1 MFSHLF
7 ISNTAFEMLQQL
19 YSAFPISL
27 QHACATVQG
36 ARYQHW
42 RYGGIFQDYLGRL
55 RRTEYLPADELR
67 QLQAAELDRIRQFVA
82 VHVPHYR
89 KHGPDAITNKDQI
102 RERPEDF
109 IADTFPR
116 RALIPWHTS
125 GTTGK
130 PLTIYYSREAMQK
143 MWAFVELYRNT
154 AGVAKDDRRGQ
165 FTGKM
170 IVPPRQSAA
179 TKIFWRRDLAN
190 HALLLSTIHLLP
202 ENLPHYAAVL
212 ERFRPVYLSGYPSSM
227 YVLAEYYRESGRPAP
242 RLKAALTSAETLL
255 DHQRHAIEGAFA
267 TRVFDQYGQ
276 AEMQSFWYQCEAGRM
291 HAHPLA
297 GVTEILRPDGTPAAP
312 GEMGEVVLTGLVN
325 YAMPLIRYRVGD
337 TARFG
342 TDRCPCGRGMP
353 VIEEIGGRLDDFVY
367 TRERGFL
374 GRLDPVLKGVRNIVE
389 SQLEQESLDVLRV
402 RFVPAARFTAEDLQT
417 LEINLRARVGRS
429 IHLEFECTDRIPRSP
444 NGKFRF
450 VISRL
455 DRNLPKSCVSS
466 RG

>member
-1 MFSHLF
+1 MQHQF
-7 ISNTAFEMLQQL
+7 
-19 YSAFPISL
+19 YSALPIAL
-27 QHACATVQG
+27 QHACVTAQG
-36 ARYQHW
+36 AKYHNW
-42 RYGGIFQDYLGRL
+42 RYGGVFQGYLETL
-55 RRTEYLPADELR
+55 KRTEYLPAGQLR
-67 QLQAAELDRIRQFVA
+67 ALQTTEFDRLRQFVST
-82 VHVPHYR
+82 HVPHYR
-89 KHGPDAITNKDQI
+89 QRGLAGFTTKDQI
-102 RERPEDF
+102 RERPADF
-109 IADTFPR
+109 IPDTFSR

-130 PLTIYYSREAMQK
+130 PLTVYYSRAAMQR
-143 MWAFVELYRNT
+143 MWAFVEFYRNT
-154 AGVAKDDRRGQ
+154 AGVTKDNRRGQ

-170 IVPPRQSAA
+170 IVPARQSKS
-179 TKIFWRRDLAN
+179 TKTFWRRDLIN
-190 HALLLSTIHLLP
+190 HALLLSTVHLLP
-202 ENLPHYAAVL
+202 ENLPYYAAAL
-212 ERFRPVYLSGYPSSM
+212 ERFRPAYLSGYPSSM
-227 YVLAEYYRESGRPAP
+227 YVLAEYYRQSGRPAP
-242 RLKAALTSAETLL
+242 RLRAALTSAETLL
-255 DHQRHAIEGAFA
+255 EHQRGVIEETFSA
-267 TRVFDQYGQ
+267 RVSDQYGQ
-276 AEMQSFWYQCEAGRM
+276 AEMQSFWYECGAGRM

-297 GVTEILRPDGTPAAP
+297 GVTEILRPDGTPAAL

-337 TARFG
+337 TARFASES
-342 TDRCPCGRGMP
+342 CPCGRGMP

-402 RFVPAARFTAEDLQT
+402 RFVPAPRFTAEDLQM
-417 LEINLRARVGRS
+417 LENNLRARVGRN

-455 DRNLPKSCVSS
+455 DRNAPKSCVSL

>member
-1 MFSHLF
+1 MPLR
-7 ISNTAFEMLQQL
+7 I
-19 YSAFPISL
+19 YSALPISL
-27 QHACATVQG
+27 QHACATAQG
-36 ARYQHW
+36 AKYYCW
-42 RYGGIFQDYLGRL
+42 RYGGVFQGYLETL
-55 RRTEYLPADELR
+55 KRTEYLPAEELLR
-67 QLQAAELDRIRQFVA
+67 LQKVEIARLRRFVTLN
-82 VHVPHYR
+82 VPHYR
-89 KHGPDAITNKDQI
+89 KHGPSAFTTKDQI
-102 RERPEDF
+102 RERPADF
-109 IADTFPR
+109 IAETLPR

-130 PLTIYYSREAMQK
+130 PLTIYYSRAAMQK

-154 AGVAKDDRRGQ
+154 AGVTKDDRRGQ

-170 IVPPRQSAA
+170 IVPPNQPVL
-179 TKIFWRRDLAN
+179 KKVFWRRDLAN
-190 HALLLSTIHLLP
+190 HTLLLSTVHLLP
-202 ENLPHYAAVL
+202 GNLPHYAAAL
-212 ERFRPVYLSGYPSSM
+212 ERFQPVYLSGYPSSM
-227 YVLAEYYRESGRPAP
+227 YVLADYYRQSGRPAP
-242 RLKAALTSAETLL
+242 RLRAALTSAETLL
-255 DHQRHAIEGAFA
+255 EHQRVAIQETFA

-276 AEMQSFWYQCEAGRM
+276 AEMQSFWYECEHGRM

-297 GVTEILRPDGTPAAP
+297 GVTEILRADGAPAAP
-312 GEMGEVVLTGLVN
+312 GEMGEVVLTGLAN

-337 TARFG
+337 TARFA
-342 TDRCPCGRGMP
+342 TESCPCGRGMP
-353 VIEEIGGRLDDFVY
+353 VIEEIGGRMDDFVY

-402 RFVPAARFTAEDLQT
+402 RFVPAPRFTAEDLQI
-417 LEINLRARVGRS
+417 LENNLRARVGRG

-455 DRNLPKSCVSS
+455 DRNVPKSCASS

>member
-1 MFSHLF
+1 
-7 ISNTAFEMLQQL
+7 MLQQF
-19 YSAFPISL
+19 YSRLPIPL
-27 QHACATVQG
+27 QHACATAQG
-36 ARYQHW
+36 ARYYLW
-42 RYGGIFQDYLGRL
+42 RYGGVFLGYLEEL
-55 RRTEYLPADELR
+55 KRTEYLPADELR
-67 QLQAAELDRIRQFVA
+67 ELQTAGLNRLLLFACT
-82 VHVPHYR
+82 HVRHYR
-89 KHGPDAITNKDQI
+89 KHGHAAFTIKDQI
-102 RERPEDF
+102 RERPQDF

-125 GTTGK
+125 GTTGT

-154 AGVAKDDRRGQ
+154 ARVTKDDRRGQ

-170 IVPPRQSAA
+170 IVPPNQAA
-179 TKIFWRRDLAN
+179 SKKIFWRRDAAN
-190 HALLLSTIHLLP
+190 HALLFSTVHLLP
-202 ENLPHYAAVL
+202 GNLAFYAAAL
-212 ERFRPVYLSGYPSSM
+212 ERFQPVYLSGYPSSM
-227 YVLAEYYRESGRPAP
+227 YVLAEYYRHAGLPAP

-255 DHQRHAIEGAFA
+255 DHQRCAIEEVFA

-276 AEMQSFWYQCEAGRM
+276 GEMQSFWYACEAGRM

-297 GVTEILRPDGTPAAP
+297 GVTEILRPDGTPAPP

-337 TARFG
+337 TARFAAG
-342 TDRCPCGRGMP
+342 PCTCGRGMP

-389 SQLEQESLDVLRV
+389 SQIEQETLDMLRV
-402 RFVPAARFTAEDLQT
+402 RFVPAAHFTAEDLQT
-417 LEINLRARVGRS
+417 LEYNLRAHVGRS
-429 IHLEFECTDRIPRSP
+429 IHLEFECTDRIPRSA

-455 DRNLPKSCVSS
+455 DRNAPKSCASS

>member
-1 MFSHLF
+1 
-7 ISNTAFEMLQQL
+7 MLQQL
-19 YSAFPISL
+19 YSALPIPL
-27 QHACATVQG
+27 QHACATAQG
-36 ARYQHW
+36 AKYYHW
-42 RYGGIFQDYLGRL
+42 RYGGVFHRHLAML
-55 RRTEYLPADELR
+55 KHTEYLPAEQLHQMQTIEIARLR
-67 QLQAAELDRIRQFVA
+67 RFVA
-82 VHVPHYR
+82 MNVRHYR
-89 KHGPDAITNKDQI
+89 KHGATACTTKDQI

-116 RALIPWHTS
+116 RALTPWHTS

-130 PLTIYYSREAMQK
+130 PLTVYYSREAMQK

-154 AGVAKDDRRGQ
+154 ARVTKDKRRGQ

-170 IVPPRQSAA
+170 IVPACQSES
-179 TKIFWRRDLAN
+179 TKTFWRHDLAN
-190 HALLLSTIHLLP
+190 HALLLSTVHLLP
-202 ENLPHYAAVL
+202 GNLPFYAAAF
-212 ERFRPVYLSGYPSSM
+212 ERFRPLYLSGYPSSM
-227 YVLAEYYRESGRPAP
+227 YVLADYYRQSGRPAP
-242 RLKAALTSAETLL
+242 QLKAALTSAETLL
-255 DHQRHAIEGAFA
+255 GHQRRVIEETFA

-276 AEMQSFWYQCEAGRM
+276 AEMQSFWYECTAGRM

-297 GVTEILRPDGTPAAP
+297 GVTEILRPDGAQAAP

-337 TARFG
+337 TARFS
-342 TDRCPCGRGMP
+342 TESCPCGRNMP

-374 GRLDPVLKGVRNIVE
+374 GRLDPVLKGVLNIVE
-389 SQLEQESLDVLRV
+389 SQIEQESLDVLRV
-402 RFVPAARFTAEDLQT
+402 RFVPAPRFTADDLHM
-417 LEINLRARVGRS
+417 LENNLRARVGRS
-429 IHLEFECTDRIPRSP
+429 IHLEFECTDRIPRSS

-455 DRNLPKSCVSS
+455 DRNAPKSCASS

>member
-1 MFSHLF
+1 
-7 ISNTAFEMLQQL
+7 MLQQL
-19 YSAFPISL
+19 YSALPIPL
-27 QHACATVQG
+27 QHACATAQG
-36 ARYQHW
+36 AKYYRW
-42 RYGGIFQDYLGRL
+42 RYGGVFQRHLEML
-55 RRTEYLPADELR
+55 KRTEYLPAEQLHQMQTTEIARLR
-67 QLQAAELDRIRQFVA
+67 RFVA
-82 VHVPHYR
+82 MHVPHYR
-89 KHGPDAITNKDQI
+89 KHGATAFTTKDQI

-130 PLTIYYSREAMQK
+130 PLTVYYSREAMQK

-154 AGVAKDDRRGQ
+154 ARVAKDERRGQ

-170 IVPPRQSAA
+170 IVPACQSESAK
-179 TKIFWRRDLAN
+179 TFWRRDLAN
-190 HALLLSTIHLLP
+190 HALLLSTVHLLP
-202 ENLPHYAAVL
+202 GNLPFYAAAF

-227 YVLAEYYRESGRPAP
+227 YVLADYYRQSGRPAP
-242 RLKAALTSAETLL
+242 QLKAALTSAETLL
-255 DHQRHAIEGAFA
+255 DHQRRVIEETFA

-276 AEMQSFWYQCEAGRM
+276 AEMQSFWYECTAGRM

-297 GVTEILRPDGTPAAP
+297 GVTEILRPDGAQAAP

-325 YAMPLIRYRVGD
+325 NAMPLIRYRVGD
-337 TARFG
+337 TARFS
-342 TDRCPCGRGMP
+342 TESCPCGRTMP

-389 SQLEQESLDVLRV
+389 SQIEQESLDVLRV
-402 RFVPAARFTAEDLQT
+402 RFVPAPRFTAEDLHM
-417 LEINLRARVGRS
+417 LENNLRARVGRS
-429 IHLEFECTDRIPRSP
+429 IHLEFECTDRIPRSS

-455 DRNLPKSCVSS
+455 GRNVPKSCASS

>member
-1 MFSHLF
+1 MQYKF
-7 ISNTAFEMLQQL
+7 
-19 YSAFPISL
+19 YSALPIPL
-27 QHACATVQG
+27 QHACATAQG
-36 ARYQHW
+36 AKYYHW
-42 RYGGIFQDYLGRL
+42 RYGGVFHAYLGMLKRTEHLPLEQLLQLQRVEITRL
-55 RRTEYLPADELR
+55 RR
-67 QLQAAELDRIRQFVA
+67 FA
-82 VHVPHYR
+82 VLNVPHYR
-89 KHGPDAITNKDQI
+89 KHGMAAFTTKDQI
-102 RERPEDF
+102 RERPADF
-109 IADTFPR
+109 IADTFSR

-130 PLTIYYSREAMQK
+130 PLTVYYSREAMRQ

-154 AGVAKDDRRGQ
+154 AGVSKTERRGQ

-170 IVPPRQSAA
+170 IVPPRQSAS
-179 TKIFWRRDLAN
+179 TKVFWRRDLAN
-190 HALLLSTIHLLP
+190 HALLLSTVHMLP
-202 ENLPHYAAVL
+202 GNLPFYAAAL
-212 ERFRPVYLSGYPSSM
+212 EGFQPAYLSGYPSSM
-227 YVLAEYYRESGRPAP
+227 YVLADYYRRSGRPAP
-242 RLKAALTSAETLL
+242 RLTAALTSAETLL
-255 DHQRHAIEGAFA
+255 AHQRLAIEEVFA

-276 AEMQSFWYQCEAGRM
+276 AEMQSFWYECEANRM

-297 GVTEILRPDGTPAAP
+297 GVTEILNPDGTPAAP

-337 TARFG
+337 TARFS
-342 TDRCPCGRGMP
+342 TESCPCGRGMP
-353 VIEEIGGRLDDFVY
+353 VVEEIGGRLDDFVY

-402 RFVPAARFTAEDLQT
+402 RFVPAARFTPEDLQL
-417 LEINLRARVGRS
+417 LESNLRARVGRS

-455 DRNLPKSCVSS
+455 DRNLPKSCASS

>member
-1 MFSHLF
+1 
-7 ISNTAFEMLQQL
+7 MLHQF
-19 YSAFPISL
+19 YSALPIPV
-27 QHACATVQG
+27 QHACATAQG
-36 ARYQHW
+36 AKYYFC
-42 RYGGIFQDYLGRL
+42 RYGGVFQGYLEVLKRA
-55 RRTEYLPADELR
+55 EYLPARDLR
-67 QLQAAELDRIRQFVA
+67 QLQAVETARLGRFA
-82 VHVPHYR
+82 ALNVPHYR
-89 KHGPDAITNKDQI
+89 KHGPSAFTTKDQI
-102 RERPEDF
+102 RERPQDF

-116 RALIPWHTS
+116 RSLIPWHTS

-130 PLTIYYSREAMQK
+130 PLTVYYNREAMQK
-143 MWAFVELYRNT
+143 MWAFVEMYRNT

-165 FTGKM
+165 FTGRM
-170 IVPPRQSAA
+170 IVPPRQSEA
-179 TKIFWRRDLAN
+179 TKVFWRRDLAN
-190 HALLLSTIHLLP
+190 HALLLSTVHLLP
-202 ENLPHYAAVL
+202 ENLPFYAAAL
-212 ERFRPVYLSGYPSSM
+212 ERFQPVYLSGYPSAM
-227 YVLAEYYRESGRPAP
+227 YVLADYYRQTGRPAP

-255 DHQRHAIEGAFA
+255 DHQRRDIEGIFA

-276 AEMQSFWYQCEAGRM
+276 AEMQSFWYECEAGRM

-297 GVTEILRPDGTPAAP
+297 GVTEILREDGTPAAP

-337 TARFG
+337 TARFAIES
-342 TDRCPCGRGMP
+342 CKCGRGMP

-402 RFVPAARFTAEDLQT
+402 RFVPAARFTAEDLQM
-417 LEINLRARVGRS
+417 LENNLRARLGRS
-429 IHLEFECTDRIPRSP
+429 IHLEFECTDRIPRSA

-455 DRNLPKSCVSS
+455 DRNVTRSCVSS

>member
-1 MFSHLF
+1 
-7 ISNTAFEMLQQL
+7 MLHKL
-19 YSAFPISL
+19 YAALPVAL
-27 QHACATVQG
+27 QHACATAQG
-36 ARYQHW
+36 AKYHHW
-42 RYGGIFQDYLGRL
+42 RYSGVFQDYLATL
-55 RRTEYLPADELR
+55 KRTEYLPAEQLHE
-67 QLQAAELDRIRQFVA
+67 LQAIQLARLRRFA
-82 VHVPHYR
+82 ATHVPHYR
-89 KHGPDAITNKDQI
+89 KHGPAAFTAKDQI

-109 IADTFPR
+109 LADTFPL

-130 PLTIYYSREAMQK
+130 PLTVYHSRQAMQK

-154 AGVAKDDRRGQ
+154 AGVTKNDRRAQ

-170 IVPPRQSAA
+170 IVPARQSES
-179 TKIFWRRDLAN
+179 TKTFWRRDLAN
-190 HALLLSTIHLLP
+190 HALLLSTVHLLP
-202 ENLPHYAAVL
+202 GNLPFYAAAL
-212 ERFRPVYLSGYPSSM
+212 EHFRPVYLSGYPSAM
-227 YVLAEYYRESGRPAP
+227 YMLAEYYWQSGRPAP
-242 RLKAALTSAETLL
+242 QLRAALTSAETLL
-255 DHQRHAIEGAFA
+255 EHQRRAIEETFA
-267 TRVFDQYGQ
+267 TPVFDQYGQ
-276 AEMQSFWYQCEAGRM
+276 AEMQSFWYACEAGRM

-297 GVTEILRPDGTPAAP
+297 GLTEILRADGTPAAP

-337 TARFG
+337 TARFA
-342 TDRCPCGRGMP
+342 TEKCPCGRGMP

-402 RFVPAARFTAEDLQT
+402 RFVPAPRFTGEDLQM
-417 LEINLRARVGRS
+417 LENNLRARVGRN
-429 IHLEFECTDRIPRSP
+429 IHLEFECTDRIPRSS

-455 DRNLPKSCVSS
+455 DRNVPKSCVSS

>member
-1 MFSHLF
+1 
-7 ISNTAFEMLQQL
+7 MLQQF
-19 YSAFPISL
+19 YSALPIAL
-27 QHACATVQG
+27 QHACITAQG
-36 ARYQHW
+36 AKYHHW
-42 RYGGIFQDYLGRL
+42 RYSGVFQGYLETL
-55 RRTEYLPADELR
+55 KRTEHLTAEQLREL
-67 QLQAAELDRIRQFVA
+67 QTVELDRLRQFA
-82 VHVPHYR
+82 STHVPHYR
-89 KHGPDAITNKDQI
+89 KHGLAALTAKDQI
-102 RERPEDF
+102 RKRPEDF

-130 PLTIYYSREAMQK
+130 PLTIYYSREAMQR

-170 IVPPRQSAA
+170 IVPPRQSESAK
-179 TKIFWRRDLAN
+179 TFWRRDLAN
-190 HALLLSTIHLLP
+190 HALLLSTVHLLP
-202 ENLPHYAAVL
+202 GNLPFYAAAL

-227 YVLAEYYRESGRPAP
+227 YVLADYYRQSGRRAP

-255 DHQRHAIEGAFA
+255 NHQRRAIEEAF
-267 TRVFDQYGQ
+267 TTHVFDQYGQ
-276 AEMQSFWYQCEAGRM
+276 AEMQSFWYECEAGRM

-325 YAMPLIRYRVGD
+325 YAMPLVRYRVGD
-337 TARFG
+337 TARFA
-342 TDRCPCGRGMP
+342 TESCPCGRGMP
-353 VIEEIGGRLDDFVY
+353 VIEEIGGRLDDFIY

-402 RFVPAARFTAEDLQT
+402 RFVPAARFTAEDLQM
-417 LEINLRARVGRS
+417 LENNLRARVGRS
-429 IHLEFECTDRIPRSP
+429 IHLEFECTDRIPRSAT
-444 NGKFRF
+444 GKFRF

-455 DRNLPKSCVSS
+455 DRNIPKSCASS